1 MAAMR
6 GVIDRMIRWLRGKHR
21 HPLPLNARLLA
32 ASNSLHMRRK

>member
-6 GVIDRMIRWLRGKHR
+6 GLVERLIRWLRGKNR

-32 ASNSLHMRRK
+32 ASNSLHMRRR